1 MVFMENFA
9 NSSKESS
16 VKSAQVQEI
25 IAAAEQGNTDAQSR
39 LGEMYAKGLGVGKDL
54 QEASKWYINAAEQD
68 PNCQYNIGMFHEH
81 GGFEYR
87 SGEPKYVP
95 NKQEA
100 LKWYR
105 LAAAQGHDSARFR
118 VEQSL
123 DPEFPRHLWSWKP
136 GFGEPK
142 QCSEPSVSLFRA
154 N

>member
-16 VKSAQVQEI
+16 VESAQVQDI
-25 IAAAEQGNTDAQSR
+25 IAAAEQGDDAQSR
-39 LGEMYAKGLGVGKDL
+39 MGEMYAKGLGVGKDL
-54 QEASKWYINAAEQD
+54 QEAAKRYINAAEQD
-68 PNCQYNIGMFHEH
+68 AYCQYNIGTFHEH
-81 GGFEYR
+81 GGFEHR
-87 SGEPKYVP
+87 SGKPKYVP
-95 NKQEA
+95 NKQES

-136 GFGEPK
+136 GFGEPE